1 MVGVTGKLQSPRYS
15 FPKSARFT
23 ASPKVRSGWQARL
36 GAGFE
41 AVCLAG
47 NCRCTARPRVLH
59 LPRGLQFDGHI
70 SKLVNGRCKPCVTLS
85 HLGHLLSVSVLLCS
99 IRFRARRRS
108 SARKGVCRAARS
120 NLSSPRPTRVS
131 TLASMGPVQPESVS
145 APPRPPLRHLS
156 ANKVCSVHTE
166 DNTDVVVD
174 LGRCHGR
181 KSAPR
186 SFQGW

>member
-1 MVGVTGKLQSPRYS
+1 MQALKLCVLQEIAGAQPGPGSYIFQEVSNLMGTSRSSLTGVVSL
-15 FPKSARFT
+15 
-23 ASPKVRSGWQARL
+23 
-36 GAGFE
+36 
-41 AVCLAG
+41 
-47 NCRCTARPRVLH
+47 
-59 LPRGLQFDGHI
+59 D
-70 SKLVNGRCKPCVTLS
+70 TLS
-85 HLGHLLSVSVLLCS
+85 HLGRLLNVSVLLCS